1 MPPDGALMV
10 SAVDIFKTAT
20 ARGDCR
26 QSSTGWRCR
35 PRPAPSRL
43 RRRQRFVDVEGTF
56 PAEGPAQHWE
66 TEWPTLQ
73 HKLSTNPLVMLGGF
87 SPLLSHAT
95 LTRDGPSVRVHLSAT
110 HEETLRLLAL
120 ALHMIGG

>member
-1 MPPDGALMV
+1 MEVPAAA
-10 SAVDIFKTAT
+10 SAVIGFDDDNT
-20 ARGDCR
+20 
-26 QSSTGWRCR
+26 
-35 PRPAPSRL
+35 
-43 RRRQRFVDVEGTF
+43 FVDVEGTF
-56 PAEGPAQHWE
+56 PADGPAEHWE
-66 TEWPTLQ
+66 SEWPRLQ

-95 LTRDGPSVRVHLSAT
+95 LTRDGHAVRVHLSAT